1 MGEIIDEDDDEPQE
15 IFRITDSVAEV
26 LGRTHIDVVN
36 VALSVQLPEPDEVDT
51 VGGLVVHH
59 LGYIPSVHEQITFGQ
74 IRITVVAATKRRI
87 ERLRLEFGGNAS

>member
-1 MGEIIDEDDDEPQE
+1 M
-15 IFRITDSVAEV
+15 ITDSVAEV
-26 LGRTHIDVVN
+26 LGRAHIDEVN

-59 LGYIPSVHEQITFGQ
+59 LGYIPSVNEQITLDQ

-87 ERLRLEFGGNAS
+87 ERLRLEFGNNAS